1 MRRVH
6 LEAAEDHVQRLARE
20 SDPLGAIIELIWN
33 ALDADATRVDVVLHR
48 SPLGAV
54 ERVTVRDDGTGMAPE
69 ALAAAFDR
77 IGGSWKKWTSATLLE
92 QRTLHGSKG
101 QGRLRAYALGDH
113 IRWTTVADGVG
124 GRSRTEV
131 SAHAGARNDFLIGD
145 SVPTREPTGTVVE
158 AWGKQSPR
166 LDRLPL
172 RANHRRLTA
181 ELAPYLTAYPEVTVV
196 YDGVA
201 VDPRT
206 AVRHTAVYPLAAPTA
221 TPEPPGPPDG
231 ADQNRKPPAGEA
243 RLTVVEWSA
252 RVGRELHLCDGNG
265 TPVATVDAGVR
276 APGFDFTAY
285 LRWPPMADH
294 VGDAHLGEGHD
305 SDVTALLAAARERLR
320 AHFRSRAD
328 DRRREL
334 VERWRAEGS
343 YPYDGGAGRV
353 ERETFDLV
361 ATTVHR
367 HIPRRASQRRATLA
381 LLREVLRSRPDRVVE
396 VFALSDEERGQLSR
410 ILGESAR
417 AIRAAGTVAER
428 ESVIAA
434 LRRLTADSPDPARLR
449 ALLLDHGWVFG
460 ERHGLLAGDRTLDAV
475 LDRHAG
481 PDVLLARAR
490 REHERRQHLVVTAA
504 GPAGGKELARL
515 AAYAEAVAGD
525 PRYRGIR
532 VDWDVWLVATGLA
545 DDARVALRDPRRPP
559 GCLLDRDDGLAHV
572 RVWAR
577 TWSQLLDECA
587 DRVRF
592 FAESTA
598 ADHPDLGR
606 RP

>member
-1 MRRVH
+1 
-6 LEAAEDHVQRLARE
+6 
-20 SDPLGAIIELIWN
+20 
-33 ALDADATRVDVVLHR
+33 DVVLHR

-77 IGGSWKKWTSATLLE
+77 IGGSWKKWTSGTLLK
-92 QRTLHGSKG
+92 QRTLHGSNG

-145 SVPTREPTGTVVE
+145 STPTREPTGTLVD

-206 AVRHTAVYPLAAPTA
+206 SVRHTCVYPLTF
-221 TPEPPGPPDG
+221 
-231 ADQNRKPPAGEA
+231 AGGDA
-243 RLTVVEWSA
+243 QLKVIEWSA
-252 RVGRELHLCDGNG
+252 AVDRELHLCDGNG
-265 TPVATVDAGVR
+265 IPVGSVDAGIR

-285 LRWPPMADH
+285 VLWPPMADH
-294 VGDAHLGEGHD
+294 MGDVHLGDAHD
-305 SDVTALLAAARERLR
+305 SDVTALVAVAREQLR

-334 VERWRAEGS
+334 VQRWQAEGS
-343 YPYDGGAGRV
+343 YPYESTGGGV

-361 ATTVHR
+361 ATAVHR
-367 HIPRRASQRRATLA
+367 HIPGRGNQRRATLA
-381 LLREVLRSRPDRVVE
+381 LLREVLRSRPDRVADLLGE
-396 VFALSDEERGQLSR
+396 VFKLSDDERGQLDR
-410 ILGESAR
+410 VLPETG
-417 AIRAAGTVAER
+417 AIRAATTVADR
-428 ESVIAA
+428 LAVLAA
-434 LRRLTADSPDPARLR
+434 LRERTDPDRLHT
-449 ALLLDHGWVFG
+449 LLAAQTWVFG
-460 ERHGLLAGDRTLDAV
+460 ERHGLLARDRALDAV
-475 LDRHAG
+475 VDRHAG
-481 PDVLLARAR
+481 PDLLLARAR

-504 GPAGGKELARL
+504 GSAGEKEVGRL
-515 AAYAEAVAGD
+515 VPYAEAIAADAGF
-525 PRYRGIR
+525 RGIR
-532 VDWDVWLVATGLA
+532 VDWDVWLLA
-545 DDARVALRDPRRPP
+545 DRVDADVQAAVRDARRPP
-559 GCLLDRDDGLAHV
+559 GCLLDRDDGRSHV
-572 RVWAR
+572 RVWVR
-577 TWSQLLDECA
+577 TWAELLNECS
-587 DRVRF
+587 DRVHF
-592 FAESTA
+592 FEQASYLDRA
-598 ADHPDLGR
+598 
-606 RP
+606 

>member
-20 SDPLGAIIELIWN
+20 SDPLGAVKELIWN

-54 ERVTVRDDGTGMAPE
+54 ERITVRDDGTGMAPE

-77 IGGSWKKWTSATLLE
+77 IGGSWKKWTGGTLLK
-92 QRTLHGSKG
+92 QRTLHGSNG

-145 SVPTREPTGTVVE
+145 SEATRAATGTLVE

-172 RANHRRLTA
+172 RANHRRLTT

-196 YDGVA
+196 YDGVP

-206 AVRHTAVYPLAAPTA
+206 SVERTAVYPLSFTTAAGGT
-221 TPEPPGPPDG
+221 E
-231 ADQNRKPPAGEA
+231 EA
-243 RLTVVEWSA
+243 QLKVIEWSA
-252 RVGRELHLCDGNG
+252 PVERELHLCDRHGI
-265 TPVATVDAGVR
+265 PVGSVDVGIR

-285 LRWPPMADH
+285 VLWHATADH
-294 VGDAHLGEGHD
+294 VGDVHLGDGHD
-305 SDVTALLAAARERLR
+305 SDVTALVAAARERLR
-320 AHFRSRAD
+320 THFRGRVD

-334 VERWRAEGS
+334 VQRWRGEGS
-343 YPYDGGAGRV
+343 YPYEAEGGF
-353 ERETFDLV
+353 EQETFDLV

-367 HIPRRASQRRATLA
+367 HIPRRGNQRRATLA
-381 LLREVLRSRPDRVVE
+381 LLREVLRSRPDRLADLLGTI
-396 VFALSDEERGQLSR
+396 FKLSDDDRAQLDR
-410 ILGESAR
+410 VLRDTDRPR
-417 AIRAAGTVAER
+417 AIRAAAVVADRLE
-428 ESVIAA
+428 VIAT
-434 LRRLTADSPDPARLR
+434 LRRLTADGADPDRLR
-449 ALLLDHGWVFG
+449 RVLADNTWVFG
-460 ERHGLLAGDRTLDAV
+460 ERHGLLAGDRTLDVV

-481 PDVLLARAR
+481 PDADLLVARAR
-490 REHERRQHLVVTAA
+490 REHERLQHLVVLGSATAGA
-504 GPAGGKELARL
+504 KDLTQLR
-515 AAYAEAVAGD
+515 AYADAVAAD
-525 PRYRGIR
+525 ARYRGIR
-532 VDWDVWLVATGLA
+532 VDWDVWLVAGAL
-545 DDARVALRDPRRPP
+545 DAPGSPIGRDGHPRVR
-559 GCLLDRDDGLAHV
+559 
-572 RVWAR
+572 AR
-577 TWSQLLDECA
+577 TWNEVLLECA

-592 FAESTA
+592 FERSVGDYLDRARTS
-598 ADHPDLGR
+598 
-606 RP
+606 